1 MKLQLLARLLRKQ
14 QAKFFTRYLLPILAV
29 FLALE
34 ANWAMASYVS
44 FLPPFLAFLAAI
56 MVTTWYG
63 GFSSG
68 VFAVILSTVITDY
81 YFIPPIFVFSVKPG
95 DIGTM
100 GVFVLEAMIMAYC
113 IDYLRMN
120 EHRLRR
126 TNLDLEHQ
134 VSSKHLELSDKGEKL
149 RGIISQLANTEE
161 RERRQLATE
170 LHDYLA
176 QLLTL
181 ARMKI
186 NQADQHAYRSA
197 GDSHRYMRETDDL
210 LRKSM
215 EYVRTLMAELHP
227 TQLYQSGLPAALRWL
242 VEQMPRHGL
251 TVDLSIS
258 SESLPLTSDNALLL
272 YLSVRELLMNI
283 VKHAAVNRAL
293 VTVDVASECV
303 LITVQDSGQGFN
315 PSALPQTTSGHHLGL
330 QSVRERVAAI
340 GGKIEVQSRVGKGA
354 TITLTVPT
362 HPLSASEEVRAAS
375 PFALDRVRVKSATSD
390 TQQSLPL

>member
-1 MKLQLLARLLRKQ
+1 
-14 QAKFFTRYLLPILAV
+14 
-29 FLALE
+29 
-34 ANWAMASYVS
+34 
-44 FLPPFLAFLAAI
+44 
-56 MVTTWYG
+56 
-63 GFSSG
+63 
-68 VFAVILSTVITDY
+68 
-81 YFIPPIFVFSVKPG
+81 
-95 DIGTM
+95 
-100 GVFVLEAMIMAYC
+100 
-113 IDYLRMN
+113 MN

-210 LRKSM
+210 LRRSI
-215 EYVRTLMAELHP
+215 EYVRTLMMAELHP

-251 TVDLSIS
+251 TVELSIS
-258 SESLPLTSDNALLL
+258 SESLPLTSDHALLL

-293 VTVDVASECV
+293 VTVDAESKCV
-303 LITVQDSGQGFN
+303 LITVQDSGQGFD
-315 PSALPQTTSGHHLGL
+315 PSALPPTASGHHLGL
-330 QSVRERVAAI
+330 QSVHERITAI
-340 GGKIEVQSRVGKGA
+340 GGTVEIQSSVGKGA
-354 TITLTVPT
+354 TIRLTVPT

-375 PFALDRVRVKSATSD
+375 LLRRIASEQSLLPPTVSRRFLFRSTLDRHTVPRRFPSSIFSCSSSHD
-390 TQQSLPL
+390 S